1 MSSSPDR
8 AGWARVDALLDA
20 ALDRPPER
28 RRDWLAEACH
38 GDEALLARVLAL
50 LAHAEA
56 EDEDLVPS
64 GGLRGPVWEEVAREL
79 GPEEGGEEEIAPG
92 RRLGPYEVRG
102 VLGVGGMGRVLR
114 AHDPGL
120 DREVAIKALTGELSA
135 DADRLRRFE
144 REARVLA
151 ALNHPN
157 IGGIYGLHVFDGK
170 PYLVLELVEGADL
183 DERLAHGPLPVDEAV
198 GIARQ
203 VAEALEEAH
212 AKGIVHRDLKPAN
225 VKVGR
230 SGRVKVL
237 DFGLA
242 RRVPRKEA
250 EAAAADSLTREG
262 TILGTVPYMSPEQ
275 ARGEEVDGRTDV
287 WALGCLLYEMLAG
300 RRAFGGPTVS
310 DLLASVLRD
319 EADFTALPPETPPG
333 LRRLLRRCLRKD
345 PRRRIQHVGDVRV
358 ELEELPDGEEAP
370 LGAAAAPVPRRRRA
384 ALLPWAVAG
393 LAVLSA
399 IGVFLVR
406 LPAAK
411 APPTAARQVLLDLPE
426 GVSLASGDY
435 ASPVA
440 LSPDGR
446 TVVLLAG
453 DEDGGRLYRRSLER
467 LEWAVVPGT
476 DGAWQP
482 FFSSDGKEVGFF
494 ADRKLKRVALDGA
507 APVTVTDVG
516 RNPRGAAWLPDGTI
530 VFGPSQ
536 TAGLVRVSAYGGRPS
551 PLTELDAAR
560 NERSHRWPQ
569 VLPDGRSVLFTVDYE
584 DSTFDDA
591 DLAVVSLETGER
603 RPVLRGGAHGRYV
616 ASGHILY
623 ARGGRL
629 YAVPFDASRLKVTGA
644 PVLAVDG
651 VAYDLRNG
659 GTKVTVAENDTVA
672 YVPGPPGSLERRL
685 VWVDGT
691 GERRPLT
698 AEPRPFLDP
707 RLSPDS
713 RRVAVRIGDLTE
725 SNVWTLDVASGTLA
739 QVTFGLS
746 AARPTWTRDG
756 RRLTVG
762 VFDEGGWRIVSVGA
776 DGQGAALTLVE
787 SPHRLYPGEWS
798 PNDRVLVYQ
807 ERTPEG
813 WDIRTLDTDAEG
825 RPAGE
830 PRPAVATP
838 ANETNPALS
847 PDGRFLAF
855 ESDAP
860 DGLVNV
866 YIQPFDRAGAKVQ
879 ASSGGGRWPHWG
891 APGELFYWSSFT
903 RQMIRVPYQVREGRL
918 VLAAEERL
926 WTVAGQPVDV
936 PVSEYLGFGYDFDAR
951 SRRFLMMESTA
962 MAVRPAAPRVVLAF
976 DWVGQLARPT
986 GGR

>member
-8 AGWARVDALLDA
+8 DGWARVDALLDA
-20 ALDRPPER
+20 ALDQPPER
-28 RRDWLAEACH
+28 RRSWLAEACG
-38 GDEALLARVLAL
+38 GDDALLARVLSL
-50 LAHAEA
+50 VAHAEA
-56 EDEDLVPS
+56 EDDDLVPS

-79 GPEEGGEEEIAPG
+79 GPEEGDEEETAPG

-183 DERLAHGPLPVDEAV
+183 DERLTHGPLPVDEAV
-198 GIARQ
+198 RIARQ

-242 RRVPRKEA
+242 RRVPRREA
-250 EAAAADSLTREG
+250 DAAATDSLTREG

-300 RRAFGGPTVS
+300 RRAFGGRTVS

-319 EADFTALPPETPPG
+319 EADFTALPPETPPA
-333 LRRLLRRCLRKD
+333 LRHLLRRCLRKD

-358 ELEELPDGEEAP
+358 ELEELPSREEAT
-370 LGAAAAPVPRRRRA
+370 APVPRRPRT

-399 IGVFLVR
+399 LGAWLVR
-406 LPAAK
+406 PPAGAS
-411 APPTAARQVLLDLPE
+411 PPSAARQMVLDLPE
-426 GVSLASGDY
+426 GLSLAAGDY

-453 DEDGGRLYRRSLER
+453 DDEGGRLYRRNLER

-482 FFSSDGKEVGFF
+482 FFSPDGKEVGFF
-494 ADRKLKRVALDGA
+494 ADRKLRRVALDGT

-536 TAGLVRVSAYGGRPS
+536 TSGLVRVPARGGRPA

-584 DSTFDDA
+584 ESTFDDA

-603 RPVLRGGAHGRYV
+603 STVLRGGAHGRYV

-623 ARGGRL
+623 ARAGRL
-629 YAVPFDASRLKVTGA
+629 YAVPFDLSRLKVTGA
-644 PVLAVDG
+644 PLLALDG

-659 GTKVTVAENDTVA
+659 GTKLAVAGNDTVA

-691 GERRPLT
+691 TERRPLT
-698 AEPRPFLDP
+698 ADPRPFLDP
-707 RLSPDS
+707 RLSPDG
-713 RRVAVRIGDLTE
+713 RRVAVRIGDPSG

-739 QVTFGLS
+739 QVTTGLS
-746 AARPTWTRDG
+746 ALRPTWTTDG

-762 VFDEGGWRIVSVGA
+762 VFDEGGWRIVTVGA
-776 DGQGAALTLVE
+776 DGQGAAVTLVE
-787 SPHRLYPGEWS
+787 SPHRLYPAAWD
-798 PNDRVLVYQ
+798 PNDRVLVFQ
-807 ERTPEG
+807 EWTPEG
-813 WDIRTLDTDAEG
+813 WDIGALEVAADG

-830 PRPAVATP
+830 PRPVAATP

-855 ESDAP
+855 ESDEP
-860 DGLVNV
+860 EGLVNV

-879 ASSGGGRWPHWG
+879 ASSSGGRWPHWG
-891 APGELFYWSSFT
+891 APGELFYWSPFN
-903 RQMIRVPYQVREGRL
+903 RRMVRVPYHLREGHL
-918 VLAAEERL
+918 VLGAEEHL
-926 WTVAGQPVDV
+926 WTVAGEPVEV
-936 PVSEYLGFGYDFDAR
+936 PVSEYLGFGYDFDRRA
-951 SRRFLMMESTA
+951 RRFLMMESTA
-962 MAVRPAAPRVVLAF
+962 LAARPALPRVVLAF
-976 DWVGQLARPT
+976 DWVGPLARPA
-986 GGR
+986 GPR